1 MKSDLTGKFIPIND
15 YINKQ
20 ERCQIN
26 DEILHLKKLKKEET
40 KPKLGEKKN
49 ID

>member
-1 MKSDLTGKFIPIND
+1 MRFTEIRSEGKFIPIND
-15 YINKQ
+15 INKQ

-40 KPKLGEKKN
+40 EPKLGEKK
-49 ID
+49 